1 MHILTEITCK
11 WTDAVSVSCMF
22 ITCNYIP
29 EKNTAY
35 LCMSSPHTTSPQQ
48 IINSRTS
55 HRQTERRDKTSDLR
69 DHKPDDWHEQKCAE
83 PDSVMTFSHPGQEGT
98 SDGHLSFPVS
108 IMGEPESIWSEKNKT
123 KRIST
128 QSWDAISQ
136 SRSHA

>member
-1 MHILTEITCK
+1 MHILTEITSK

-48 IINSRTS
+48 IINSRTRVTGRPRGFREAS
-55 HRQTERRDKTSDLR
+55 AGETSDLR
-69 DHKPDDWHEQKCAE
+69 DHKPDDWHEQNCAE

-123 KRIST
+123 KRI
-128 QSWDAISQ
+128 
-136 SRSHA
+136 